1 MSKSR
6 RAFLRDCGLVGATI
20 AGGSM
25 IPGMAFAQQSKK
37 RKELTMYG
45 PPVGPSVTLAHAAE
59 TDALSGLVENL
70 NFTTYRD
77 PDVLRTQ
84 FISGRWD
91 LAGTPSYVAAN
102 LYNKGLKVRLMN
114 IMTWG
119 LLYIISADGSVKT
132 IEDLKG
138 QDIVMPFKG
147 DMPDLVFQHIAKE
160 KGMTDGKDYRLNYVG
175 TPFEGLQLL
184 LSGRATHAVL
194 PEPAATAALLKGMKA
209 AKKMN
214 RVVSL
219 QQAWGEVT
227 GGAARIP
234 QAGMMISEALLN
246 EMPDLP
252 DRLNA
257 SLARSTKWVV
267 NNPTSA
273 GRLGES
279 YLSLKA
285 PVIERSIPYSNF
297 TLEKAKDIQPEIER
311 FFTILAKS
319 NPGIIGGKLP
329 EDEFYLG

>member
-1 MSKSR
+1 MNNNR
-6 RAFLRDCGLVGATI
+6 RDFLRGCGYLGVAA
-20 AGGSM
+20 AGTSLL
-25 IPGMAFAQQSKK
+25 PGLAFADERKK
-37 RKELTMYG
+37 RKQLTMYG

-59 TDALSGLVENL
+59 TSALSGMVEKL
-70 NFTTYRD
+70 DFSTYRN
-77 PDVLRTQ
+77 PDVLRTN
-84 FISGRWD
+84 FVSGRWE

-102 LYNKGLKVRLMN
+102 LYNKGIKVRLMN

-119 LLYIISADGSVKT
+119 LLYIVSADESIKAV
-132 IEDLKG
+132 EDLKG

-160 KGMTDGKDYRLNYVG
+160 KGMRVGDDFRLNYVG

-184 LSGRATHAVL
+184 LSGRTKHAVL
-194 PEPAATAALLKGMKA
+194 PEPAATAALLKGLKS

-234 QAGMMISEALLN
+234 QAGMMVSDSLLQ
-246 EMPDLP
+246 ELPDLP
-252 DRLNA
+252 QRLNS
-257 SLARSTKWVV
+257 SLERSTDWVV

-273 GRLGES
+273 GRLGEA
-279 YLSLKA
+279 YMAMKA
-285 PVIERSIPYSNF
+285 PIIERSIPYCNF
-297 TLEKAKDIQPEIER
+297 TMTRAKQVQQEIES
-311 FFTILAKS
+311 FFSVLAES

-329 EDEFYLG
+329 DADFYLG